1 MFVFPVFI
9 SKWMHACSKQVHKC
23 KLHTD
28 ILKIPS
34 GSGRWAPK
42 FISSDWLK
50 FSELHWKN
58 RNLLFHEIML
68 PNNCSLLSEQFS
80 LSHQVTAESCCFSF
94 FICISQV
101 KNLPAYLCP
110 RTCAYCFLR
119 QHSISVSIDLYC
131 RHKHSQSKELIKDE
145 YGGGTGSVALDF

>member
-42 FISSDWLK
+42 FIPSDWLK

-58 RNLLFHEIML
+58 RNLLFHEIMF

-80 LSHQVTAESCCFSF
+80 LSHQVTAEFCCFSF

-119 QHSISVSIDLYC
+119 QHSISLLIDLYH

-145 YGGGTGSVALDF
+145 HGGVTGSVALDF